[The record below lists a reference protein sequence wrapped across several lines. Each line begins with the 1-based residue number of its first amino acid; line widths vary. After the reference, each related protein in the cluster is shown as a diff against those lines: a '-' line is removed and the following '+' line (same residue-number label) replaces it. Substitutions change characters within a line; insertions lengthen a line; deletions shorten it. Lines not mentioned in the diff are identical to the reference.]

1 MKKSS
6 SNFNKLFATTAIA
19 TAALVV
25 PMDAFAAEVSS
36 VKILGNNIVGAV
48 LTADTLLI
56 PESEIL
62 SYQWFH
68 DEGLDGNDV
77 PKHIPIP
84 TNATAKNYTI
94 DSGDV
99 GKALIVKV
107 TMNDG
112 ITVHTSEKIVVD
124 KTIKIINKETGNEPK
139 LDDTFVNST
148 IYADI
153 KNLGETF
160 KSYQWYYL
168 ENDKKTP
175 IAGATKYELIIPV
188 EAAGKDLIVEVKTE
202 SGQTYTSAPTKVEV
216 LKLMMTDK
224 PIVTGFSLDEIE
236 ISSNMFAL
244 PGDKLTVTNPVV
256 KDDVRELKANQ
267 IAYSYQWMYEVDGSY
282 SYIEGA
288 TAATYTIPKD
298 AIDKEMKNI
307 VVRVTAKV
315 GTAKPIS
322 GHSLNVTVA
331 DTPADSLDKAI
342 ETELLKKDANG
353 AVIYKALDFGKFEG
367 LIIKW
372 NSHYAGLTAAAK
384 AKVTKYDILKRAT
397 EDHALI
403 TALKDKVDKANALP
417 DDPAKL
423 QNFRALWAEYE
434 QLDLLQRS
442 LDFESKMFKAIQNG
456 LGNTSSTF
464 EIKEVIAINEAILD
478 LLEDLTTNGTGLQY
492 GLVQYKEKEIAKLQE
507 EITKI
512 ENRIAKLPNDYQMMV
527 QNQGILTTAKS
538 DIKKVQAFIK
548 KFDKLDLKAVPK
560 KQISTAKSIR
570 SAYNKLTIKQMSL
583 VPSTKLADLKQAED
597 TTQEENRVQPFINKL
612 FLEEKDAM
620 GNLTYKTYV
629 VQTAESW
636 SGYSKD
642 VNTAISEYKS
652 LTKQAASKVKGYQQT
667 LTLQKD
673 LKVAEKVVKQIETY
687 LLLNPAGTQFS
698 KLKSSHKSM
707 VQAYNKLTTLQ
718 QSLVYN
724 KDLIGESPVEN
735 PPGTGTPPDPGTPP
749 DNETAE
755 DKAKA
760 QVIIDEI
767 IDVLKKSTST
777 EINEYAL
784 KIDSVIMN
792 YKQLPSK
799 ARKYVTN
806 YDALMTMQKDVKAVL
821 SFIKKANDAD
831 AELNTSKKYT
841 KIQSAK
847 TAYAKL
853 SAKQQELAAKRYSE
867 LMKQLDDP
875 KEFENLVT
883 FNGNLY
889 SLVVGDLYVKSIV
902 DIKEYEIIYKEL
914 SSAEKKQITNYP
926 ILKQAISDMK
936 KVESFLKKYQ
946 TEKTQASALKSFASL
961 TAKQTSLIPNDIRED
976 ISKELK
982 EQQDTN
988 ENALKLIGDIDGL
1001 LQNGV
1006 YTNPAGLKDEVK
1018 GLRKNYEDLPSASE
1032 KSLVKNYSKLEQAER
1047 DSQKV
1052 DDVKSLFDTD
1062 KETWQKEYNR
1072 LSKRLELLYNELYPF
1087 STP

>member
-372 NSHYAGLTAAAK
+372 NSHYAGLTAAA
-384 AKVTKYDILKRAT
+384 
-397 EDHALI
+397 
-403 TALKDKVDKANALP
+403 
-417 DDPAKL
+417 
-423 QNFRALWAEYE
+423 
-434 QLDLLQRS
+434 
-442 LDFESKMFKAIQNG
+442 
-456 LGNTSSTF
+456 
-464 EIKEVIAINEAILD
+464 
-478 LLEDLTTNGTGLQY
+478 
-492 GLVQYKEKEIAKLQE
+492 
-507 EITKI
+507 
-512 ENRIAKLPNDYQMMV
+512 
-527 QNQGILTTAKS
+527 
-538 DIKKVQAFIK
+538 
-548 KFDKLDLKAVPK
+548 
-560 KQISTAKSIR
+560 
-570 SAYNKLTIKQMSL
+570 
-583 VPSTKLADLKQAED
+583 
-597 TTQEENRVQPFINKL
+597 
-612 FLEEKDAM
+612 
-620 GNLTYKTYV
+620 
-629 VQTAESW
+629 
-636 SGYSKD
+636 
-642 VNTAISEYKS
+642 
-652 LTKQAASKVKGYQQT
+652 
-667 LTLQKD
+667 
-673 LKVAEKVVKQIETY
+673 
-687 LLLNPAGTQFS
+687 
-698 KLKSSHKSM
+698 
-707 VQAYNKLTTLQ
+707 
-718 QSLVYN
+718 
-724 KDLIGESPVEN
+724 
-735 PPGTGTPPDPGTPP
+735 
-749 DNETAE
+749 
-755 DKAKA
+755 
-760 QVIIDEI
+760 
-767 IDVLKKSTST
+767 
-777 EINEYAL
+777 
-784 KIDSVIMN
+784 
-792 YKQLPSK
+792 
-799 ARKYVTN
+799 
-806 YDALMTMQKDVKAVL
+806 
-821 SFIKKANDAD
+821 
-831 AELNTSKKYT
+831 
-841 KIQSAK
+841 
-847 TAYAKL
+847 
-853 SAKQQELAAKRYSE
+853 
-867 LMKQLDDP
+867 
-875 KEFENLVT
+875 
-883 FNGNLY
+883 
-889 SLVVGDLYVKSIV
+889 
-902 DIKEYEIIYKEL
+902 
-914 SSAEKKQITNYP
+914 
-926 ILKQAISDMK
+926 
-936 KVESFLKKYQ
+936 
-946 TEKTQASALKSFASL
+946 
-961 TAKQTSLIPNDIRED
+961 
-976 ISKELK
+976 
-982 EQQDTN
+982 
-988 ENALKLIGDIDGL
+988 
-1001 LQNGV
+1001 
-1006 YTNPAGLKDEVK
+1006 
-1018 GLRKNYEDLPSASE
+1018 
-1032 KSLVKNYSKLEQAER
+1032 
-1047 DSQKV
+1047 
-1052 DDVKSLFDTD
+1052 
-1062 KETWQKEYNR
+1062 
-1072 LSKRLELLYNELYPF
+1072 
-1087 STP
+1087 